1 MLEGSAIKKAEKEEM
16 KGKSRN
22 DQTVRQGGVR
32 GREKISSSSVFLHI
46 LPPRFSP
53 LNRTNFPASHSLH
66 SSPALTSTF

>member
-53 LNRTNFPASHSLH
+53 LNRTNFPASHSLRP
-66 SSPALTSTF
+66 SPALTSTF